1 MELTYQHPM
10 MPASYSAISCEEMTY
25 IGGGFDINSALIDAA
40 NFGINFI
47 VNFTNMMGRAA
58 FTGAIAGLV
67 LMRKD
72 GMTLG
77 QSISYYWDGQTTAG
91 KVGTI
96 VVGGF
101 AGLYVY
107 QQVMSIYATIKNIYT
122 DFKNAYELSQAQQ
135 AQQNAA
141 ATQEV
146 GLADPIVAAAA

>member
-25 IGGGFDINSALIDAA
+25 IGGGFDVNAALVDAA
-40 NFGINFI
+40 NFGINFF
-47 VNFTNMMGRAA
+47 VNFTNMLGRTA
-58 FTGAIAGLV
+58 FAGAVAGLV
-67 LMRKD
+67 VMHND
-72 GMTLG
+72 GMSLS

-91 KVGTI
+91 KVGTVI
-96 VVGGF
+96 VGGL

-107 QQVMSIYATIKNIYT
+107 QQTMRIYATLKSLYT
-122 DFKNAYELSQAQQ
+122 DLKNAYELSK
-135 AQQNAA
+135 AQQNAS